1 MSALTLVT
9 PLSFPLELK
18 DGMRLSVVGDVV
30 VYFTRLSRKQQE
42 AHYWQRSIR
51 MFNTAAK
58 EPTYLRT
65 ATISLQTALLMD
77 QLLSDPPTAA
87 EN

>member
-18 DGMRLSVVGDVV
+18 DGMRLTVVGNAV
-30 VYFTRLSRKQQE
+30 VYFTRLSREQQE
-42 AHYWQRSIR
+42 AHYWQRAIR
-51 MFNTAAK
+51 MFNIAAK

-65 ATISLQTALLMD
+65 ATICLQTALLMD
-77 QLLSDPPTAA
+77 QLLADLPTAA